1 MSNEPRFLARSRRAA
16 PDPVRPDYSEPDFS
30 SWAAKLDAFIP
41 SHAVEHE
48 AETATATATVDAPAD
63 VSGDKPSSLND
74 DLEKMLGFDG
84 AMCAALVDSDSGMVI
99 GQSGATANLDIA
111 AAGNTEVVRAQ
122 LKQMETLG
130 LNDTIDDILITLTTQ
145 YDIVHP
151 LADNPSVFLYLTM
164 DKSKSNLA
172 LARYKV
178 AECADQLVL

>member
-1 MSNEPRFLARSRRAA
+1 MSNLKESLDSLMEL
-16 PDPVRPDYSEPDFS
+16 SG
-30 SWAAKLDAFIP
+30 AK
-41 SHAVEHE
+41 
-48 AETATATATVDAPAD
+48 
-63 VSGDKPSSLND
+63 
-74 DLEKMLGFDG
+74 
-84 AMCAALVDSDSGMVI
+84 CAALVDSASGMVI
-99 GQSGATANLDIA
+99 GQSGNVTNMDIA

-122 LKQMETLG
+122 LKQMQTLG